1 LGDKNVNKN
10 DILAGQLGQI
20 MFPFSGAFVAA
31 SNNDLQFTPLITS
44 SDAAC
49 LVDSSGA
56 QFGMN
61 AIRNQINPDKI
72 RHVLAARLKGTF
84 KTAFPEGKPAEEHK
98 DGENAEEQDENKSD
112 TKQLLTGN
120 STVLLFGDADFL
132 NDRFCV
138 RAADTFFGMQSLI
151 PINDNLVLIGNAV
164 EQVAGREELIEIRS
178 RGRSTRPFEVV
189 KKLEDAAMQAW
200 HQQEQQLQESLDAT
214 RKQIAELQQQKQ
226 GSQTFILSDE
236 QRKAI
241 ESFREKE
248 AETSRQLK
256 NVRKNLNKDIEALG
270 VRVKA
275 INIVLMPVLVIAFGI
290 GRHALRSRRK

>member
-1 LGDKNVNKN
+1 
-10 DILAGQLGQI
+10 
-20 MFPFSGAFVAA
+20 
-31 SNNDLQFTPLITS
+31 
-44 SDAAC
+44 
-49 LVDSSGA
+49 
-56 QFGMN
+56 
-61 AIRNQINPDKI
+61 
-72 RHVLAARLKGTF
+72 
-84 KTAFPEGKPAEEHK
+84 
-98 DGENAEEQDENKSD
+98 
-112 TKQLLTGN
+112 
-120 STVLLFGDADFL
+120 
-132 NDRFCV
+132 
-138 RAADTFFGMQSLI
+138 
-151 PINDNLVLIGNAV
+151 
-164 EQVAGREELIEIRS
+164 
-178 RGRSTRPFEVV
+178 
-189 KKLEDAAMQAW
+189 MQAW